1 VAEEKLVNETLSKSK
16 FDPVM
21 FWSTLAIICS
31 IILWGTF
38 SLESFQSTLSAMHGW
53 VTVKFR
59 WFFMYFFSS
68 VLIFLY
74 YIAFSKYGTMKLG
87 KKEDK
92 PEFSTFSWIAM
103 LFSVGVGAGYAYW
116 TIGEPLLHWQ
126 NTPFLAESGSQAAQ
140 SVGIA
145 IGVYNWGL
153 HAWGIFALVGI
164 AIAFPAYRY
173 GLPLNITTSLHGIL
187 NEKWRNSKFIKAV
200 EIVTIASTILGISTV
215 IGLGIQ
221 STKGAFKFLLGME
234 LSNTALYV
242 FIFILTAAF
251 IASAVSGIKK
261 GIKHLST
268 LSVYVGF
275 AWLLFILFSGPTAT
289 LLNGMSQATGT
300 YLQNIVYMSFFT
312 DYPNDG
318 AWAGWWTVFYYMF
331 WAAFAPFSGGF
342 MARISRGRT
351 LREFILAVTVVP
363 TLVSIVWF
371 SIIGG
376 AGQWAEINNMA
387 PMVASIKKD
396 FGESIY
402 LLMSVFDGG
411 QFFGWLVFLS
421 VFIFIVTTADSA
433 SFFASMQMSHGDAEP
448 AASVRYTQ
456 GLLMGGMA
464 LVMTFG
470 GGLSTYQMMDVM
482 AGLPICILMVFMMVS
497 VYKLIVKE
505 YAREQEENRVEA
517 IEEQKILIKAT
528 LQAEMANAS

>member
-1 VAEEKLVNETLSKSK
+1 
-16 FDPVM
+16 M
-21 FWSTLAIICS
+21 FWSTLAIIAS
-31 IILWGTF
+31 IILWGT
-38 SLESFQSTLSAMHGW
+38 LNMESFQSTLSGMHKW
-53 VTVKFR
+53 VTINFR
-59 WFFMYFFSS
+59 WFFMYFFSA

-74 YIAFSKYGTMKLG
+74 FIAFSKYGNMKLG
-87 KKEDK
+87 KKHDK

-173 GLPLNITTSLHGIL
+173 DLPLNITTSLHGIL

-234 LSNTALYV
+234 LNSVALYV
-242 FIFILTAAF
+242 FIFILTASF

-300 YLQNIVYMSFFT
+300 YFQNLIFMSFFT
-312 DYPNDG
+312 DYPNNG
-318 AWAGWWTVFYYMF
+318 MWAGWWTVFYYMF

-351 LREFILAVTVVP
+351 LREFILAVTVIP

-376 AGQWAEINNMA
+376 AGQWAEVNNMA

-411 QFFGWLVFLS
+411 QFFSWLVFLS

-433 SFFASMQMSHGDAEP
+433 SFFASMQMSYGDAEP
-448 AASVRYTQ
+448 SASVRYTQ

-482 AGLPICILMVFMMVS
+482 AGLPISILMAFMMVS

-505 YAREQEENRVEA
+505 YEKEQEELRLEA
-517 IEEQKILIKAT
+517 IEEQKALIKEE
-528 LQAEMANAS
+528 LQAEMAAAS

>member
-1 VAEEKLVNETLSKSK
+1 MAGTQPINENVSKGK
-16 FDPVM
+16 FDPVL
-21 FWSTLAIICS
+21 FWSTLLIVSS
-31 IILWGTF
+31 IIVWGYTNLETF
-38 SLESFQSTLSAMHGW
+38 EKVLSNMHSW
-53 VTVKFR
+53 VTVQFR
-59 WFFMYFFSS
+59 WFFMYLFTASL
-68 VLIFLY
+68 VFLY

-87 KKEDK
+87 KMTDK

-126 NTPFLAESGSQAAQ
+126 NTPYLAESGSQAAQ

-145 IGVYNWGL
+145 IGVFHWGF

-173 GLPLNITTSLHGIL
+173 DLPLNITTSLHGIL
-187 NEKWRNSKFIKAV
+187 GEKWRDTPLMKFI
-200 EIVTIASTILGISTV
+200 EIVTISSTILGISTV

-221 STKGAFKFLLGME
+221 STKAAFKYLMGLE
-234 LSNTALYV
+234 LSNATLYV
-242 FIFILTAAF
+242 FILILTLCF

-275 AWLLFILFSGPTAT
+275 IWLLFILFSGPTAT
-289 LLNGMSQATGT
+289 LLNGMTQATGT

-312 DYPNDG
+312 DYPNNG
-318 AWAGWWTVFYYMF
+318 GWLGWWTVFYYMF

-351 LREFILAVTVVP
+351 LREFILAVTVIP
-363 TLVSIVWF
+363 TFVSIIWF
-371 SIIGG
+371 SVIGG
-376 AGQWAEINNMA
+376 AGQWAEINNLA
-387 PMVASIKKD
+387 PMVTSIKKD

-411 QFFGWLVFLS
+411 YAFGWLVFLS

-433 SFFASMQMSHGDAEP
+433 SFFASMQMSRGEAEP
-448 AASVRYTQ
+448 PAKIRYIQ

-464 LVMTFG
+464 VVMTLG
-470 GGLSTYQMMDVM
+470 GGLSTYQMMAVM
-482 AGLPICILMVFMMVS
+482 AGLPISILMMFMMFS
-497 VYKLIVKE
+497 VYKLIKKEYVKE
-505 YAREQEENRVEA
+505 QEIKQA
-517 IEEQKILIKAT
+517 QFIEEQRELIR
-528 LQAEMANAS
+528 AEMAAAK